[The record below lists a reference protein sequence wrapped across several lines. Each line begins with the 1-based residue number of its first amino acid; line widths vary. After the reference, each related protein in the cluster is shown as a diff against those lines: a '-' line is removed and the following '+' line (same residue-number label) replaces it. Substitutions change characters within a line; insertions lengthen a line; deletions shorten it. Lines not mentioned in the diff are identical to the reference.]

1 MNTTLL
7 RQTWNLIE
15 ATNAL
20 EILEIGE
27 TELIQKLLKRLD
39 AQQPLAD
46 GERINLNNYLH
57 SKIALIK
64 DTAESRLV
72 SA

>member
-1 MNTTLL
+1 MNTKLL

-15 ATNAL
+15 ATNAV

-39 AQQPLAD
+39 AQQPLAEL
-46 GERINLNNYLH
+46 ERNSLCNYLQ
-57 SKIALIK
+57 SKMGLIK

-72 SA
+72 SI

>member
-1 MNTTLL
+1 LNTTLL

-15 ATNAL
+15 TTNAWELL
-20 EILEIGE
+20 EASEPD
-27 TELIQKLLKRLD
+27 LIQRLLQRLD
-39 AQQPLAD
+39 AQKPLAD
-46 GERINLNNYLH
+46 QERVSLNDYLQAKM
-57 SKIALIK
+57 SLIR

>member
-7 RQTWNLIE
+7 RQIWNTIE
-15 ATNAL
+15 TTNAVEL
-20 EILEIGE
+20 LEIGE

-39 AQQPLAD
+39 AQQPLAKP
-46 GERINLNNYLH
+46 ERDSLKNYLQ
-57 SKIALIK
+57 SKIGLIK

>member
-15 ATNAL
+15 ATNAIELL
-20 EILEIGE
+20 EISEA
-27 TELIQKLLKRLD
+27 ELIQKILKRLD

-46 GERINLNNYLH
+46 NERDILNNYLRA
-57 SKIALIK
+57 KMGLIK

-72 SA
+72 SV

>member
-7 RQTWNLIE
+7 RQIWNTIE
-15 ATNAL
+15 TTNAVEL
-20 EILEIGE
+20 LEIGE

-39 AQQPLAD
+39 AQQPLD
-46 GERINLNNYLH
+46 KLERDRLSNYLQ
-57 SKIALIK
+57 SKMGLIK

>member
-1 MNTTLL
+1 MNTKLL

-15 ATNAL
+15 ATNAI

-27 TELIQKLLKRLD
+27 TELIQNIVKRLD
-39 AQQPLAD
+39 SQNSLAD
-46 GERINLNNYLH
+46 NERICLNNYLH
-57 SKIALIK
+57 SKINLIK

>member
-1 MNTTLL
+1 MNTKLL

-15 ATNAL
+15 ATNAI

-27 TELIQKLLKRLD
+27 TELIQSLLKRLD
-39 AQQPLAD
+39 SQNPLAD
-46 GERINLNNYLH
+46 NERICLNNYLH
-57 SKIALIK
+57 SKINLIK

>member
-15 ATNAL
+15 ATNAIEL
-20 EILEIGE
+20 LEIGE

-39 AQQPLAD
+39 AQQPLAAQ
-46 GERINLNNYLH
+46 ERVNLNQYLH
-57 SKIALIK
+57 SKIGLIK

>member
-15 ATNAL
+15 TTNAL
-20 EILEIGE
+20 ELLEISE
-27 TELIQKLLKRLD
+27 SELIKRLIKRLD

-46 GERINLNNYLH
+46 QERASVNNYLLD
-57 SKIALIK
+57 KMNLIK

-72 SA
+72 AV

>member
-15 ATNAL
+15 ATNAWELL
-20 EILEIGE
+20 EA
-27 TELIQKLLKRLD
+27 TESDLIQGLLQRLD
-39 AQQPLAD
+39 AQKPLGD
-46 GERINLNNYLH
+46 QDRVSLNHYLH
-57 SKIALIK
+57 NKIGLIK

>member
-15 ATNAL
+15 TISAS
-20 EILEIGE
+20 
-27 TELIQKLLKRLD
+27 ELIEISEAELVQRLLNKLD
-39 AQQPLAD
+39 AQQPLAAQ
-46 GERINLNNYLH
+46 ERLSLNIYLH
-57 SKIALIK
+57 SKMALIK

-72 SA
+72 PV

>member
-7 RQTWNLIE
+7 RQIWNTIE
-15 ATNAL
+15 NTNAIELL
-20 EILEIGE
+20 EVGE
-27 TELIQKLLKRLD
+27 TELIQKLLRRLD
-39 AQQPLAD
+39 AQQPLD
-46 GERINLNNYLH
+46 KPERERLKIYLQ
-57 SKIALIK
+57 SKIGLIK

>member
-15 ATNAL
+15 GTNAIELL
-20 EILEIGE
+20 EISEA
-27 TELIQKLLKRLD
+27 ELIQKIVKRLD
-39 AQQPLAD
+39 AQQPLVD
-46 GERINLNNYLH
+46 SERDILNNYLR
-57 SKIALIK
+57 SKMGLIK

-72 SA
+72 SV

>member
-7 RQTWNLIE
+7 RQIWNTIE
-15 ATNAL
+15 TTNAVEL
-20 EILEIGE
+20 LEIGE

-39 AQQPLAD
+39 AQQPLAEP
-46 GERINLNNYLH
+46 ERDRLSNYLQ
-57 SKIALIK
+57 SKIGSIE

>member
-15 ATNAL
+15 ATNAIELL
-20 EILEIGE
+20 EISEA
-27 TELIQKLLKRLD
+27 ELVQKILRRLD
-39 AQQPLAD
+39 VQQPLAES
-46 GERINLNNYLH
+46 ERDILNNYLR
-57 SKIALIK
+57 SKIGLIK

>member
-1 MNTTLL
+1 LNTKLL

-15 ATNAL
+15 TTNAWD
-20 EILEIGE
+20 ILESSESEFIQ
-27 TELIQKLLKRLD
+27 ELLRRIEAQK
-39 AQQPLAD
+39 PLP
-46 GERINLNNYLH
+46 EREKASLYEYLH
-57 SKIALIK
+57 EKMSLIR

>member
-15 ATNAL
+15 TTNAWELL
-20 EILEIGE
+20 EASESD
-27 TELIQKLLKRLD
+27 LIQGLLQRLD
-39 AQQPLAD
+39 AQKPLAD
-46 GERINLNNYLH
+46 QERVSLNDYLQT
-57 SKIALIK
+57 KISLIK

-72 SA
+72 MA

>member
-1 MNTTLL
+1 LNTTLL

-15 ATNAL
+15 TTNAWELL
-20 EILEIGE
+20 EASESD
-27 TELIQKLLKRLD
+27 LIQRLLQRLD
-39 AQQPLAD
+39 AQNPLAD
-46 GERINLNNYLH
+46 QERVSLNDYLH
-57 SKIALIK
+57 TKISLIK